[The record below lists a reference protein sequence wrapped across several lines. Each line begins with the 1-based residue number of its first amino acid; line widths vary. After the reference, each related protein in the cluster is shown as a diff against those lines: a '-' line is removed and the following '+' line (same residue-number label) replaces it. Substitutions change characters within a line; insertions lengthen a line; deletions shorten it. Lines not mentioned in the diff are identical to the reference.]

1 MSEDPSSRSLL
12 SQILGAFSGAE
23 DERPDPPEP
32 GINGAAGGD
41 LILNVQEFQLKR
53 VEDVMVPRADITAV
67 EIDTPLQELTRAFGE
82 AAHSR
87 LPVYRETLD
96 DPVGVAHIKDVVG
109 HLARYAEA
117 GARDAASEDGAGED
131 WAEARILPAIKR
143 PLLYVPASMRA
154 LDLLLKM
161 QSRRMHMALVVDEF
175 GGTDGLVTLEDLL
188 EPIVGDIEDEHD
200 VADAVSIRSK
210 GDGIWEADARAEI
223 TALEDTIGRE
233 IATDEEEADVDT
245 LGGLIFRLAGR
256 VPERGEVIIHPS
268 GFEFE
273 VLDSDPR
280 RIKRLRV
287 TKAGN
292 GGGAAATG
300 PLTAP
305 DAPQETQVAGRSPS
319 TGST

>member
-12 SQILGAFSGAE
+12 SQILGAFSGGE
-23 DERPDPPEP
+23 PDREPDPSAEL
-32 GINGAAGGD
+32 NGAAGGD

-67 EIDTPLQELTRAFGE
+67 DIDTPLQELTRVFGE

-87 LPVYRETLD
+87 LPIYRETLD
-96 DPVGVAHIKDVVG
+96 DPVGVVHIKDVVG
-109 HLARYAEA
+109 HLARYAET
-117 GARDAASEDGAGED
+117 GPRGEGD
-131 WAEARILPAIKR
+131 ESWEEMRILPDIKR

-161 QSRRMHMALVVDEF
+161 QSRRMHLALVVDEF

-200 VADAVSIRSK
+200 IADTVSIKVEGQSL
-210 GDGIWEADARAEI
+210 WEADARAEI
-223 TALEDTIGRE
+223 ADLEEAIGQD
-233 IATDEEEADVDT
+233 IASEEEEADVDT

-256 VPERGEVIIHPS
+256 VPERGEVIVHPS

-273 VLDSDPR
+273 VLESDPR

-287 TKAGN
+287 RAG
-292 GGGAAATG
+292 GERPEAAAARDEASPG
-300 PLTAP
+300 EPAEP
-305 DAPQETQVAGRSPS
+305 AAVRSSS